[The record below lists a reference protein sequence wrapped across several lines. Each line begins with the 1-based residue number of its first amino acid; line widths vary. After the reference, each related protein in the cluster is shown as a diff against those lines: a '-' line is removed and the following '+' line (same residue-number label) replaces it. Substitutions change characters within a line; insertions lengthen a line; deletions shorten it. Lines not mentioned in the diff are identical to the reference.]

1 MTVDRGPLAAGGG
14 HPWYNRH
21 NG

>member
-1 MTVDRGPLAAGGG
+1 MGKNLTVDRGPL
-14 HPWYNRH
+14 PWYNRH